1 MVTWDEHEDSVY
13 GLAWSASD
21 PWLLASLSF
30 DGRVALSKVPKN
42 IKYKILI

>member
-1 MVTWDEHEDSVY
+1 VVTWDEHEDSVY
-13 GLAWSASD
+13 GMAWSNAD

-30 DGRVALSKVPKN
+30 DGRVIINRVPKN